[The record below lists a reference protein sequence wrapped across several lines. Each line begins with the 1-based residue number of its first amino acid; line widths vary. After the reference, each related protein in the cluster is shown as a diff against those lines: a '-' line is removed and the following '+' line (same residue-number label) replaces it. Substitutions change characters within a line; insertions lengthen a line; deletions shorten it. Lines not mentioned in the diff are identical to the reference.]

1 MLIDEYKF
9 LAKNNYHLQ
18 FSEIEIYGIS
28 SSQEIA
34 YRGTGVI
41 SRGVDSRLTITIF
54 TSPNLLFE
62 KERTEVIR
70 KLREGQVIS
79 EELTCRMKAKD
90 QIGRW
95 WDVCEIFIT
104 DIVNDES
111 NSTVTAE
118 IDTFIL
124 KTPNDNADD
133 VGGSRVEIITTH
145 NGDLPLKIEGR
156 EGNSFEWGV
165 NFTSSDFSIKIT
177 KLISHTKIALHK
189 NGEIDRSQI
198 DILLEA
204 ISICSGRVIVPL
216 LMSWQDEKHFNL
228 KVSHGEADE
237 NRLPSI
243 LDELSAFNIDNFKL
257 FLECYLS
264 EINTPYGATYAAW
277 HRAYLGSGAS
287 IEISSLALCTAIEG
301 IVKYRFT
308 EATPVSADIDQKLIK
323 IGETINTIES
333 EGWIIES
340 ILKHLDRI
348 RESKPTIK
356 KSLKLFA
363 QPHNISSKQIQR
375 WESLRN
381 KITHFDLL
389 DDSPKENEK
398 PLNDYKTCLI
408 ILFKLVAHS
417 AGYRWTN

>member
-18 FSEIEIYGIS
+18 FTKIEIYGIS

-34 YRGTGVI
+34 YRGTGAI
-41 SRGVDSRLTITIF
+41 SRGVDSRLTITVF
-54 TSPNLLFE
+54 TSPNLFFE
-62 KERTEVIR
+62 EERAEVFR

-90 QIGRW
+90 QLGRW
-95 WDVCEIFIT
+95 WDVCDIFIT
-104 DIVNDES
+104 NIVNDES
-111 NSTVTAE
+111 LSTVTAE

-124 KTPNDNADD
+124 KTPNDNADAI
-133 VGGSRVEIITTH
+133 GGSRVEIITVH
-145 NGDLPLKIEGR
+145 NGDLPLQIKQQEGK
-156 EGNSFEWGV
+156 NFEWGV
-165 NFTSSDFSIKIT
+165 NFTASGLSIKIT
-177 KLISHTKIALHK
+177 KFISHTKITLHK

-216 LMSWQDEKHFNL
+216 LMSWQDEEHFNL
-228 KVSHGEADE
+228 EVSHGEADE

-264 EINTPYGATYAAW
+264 EFNSPYGATYAAW
-277 HRAYLGSGAS
+277 HRAYLASGAS

-308 EATPVSADIDQKLIK
+308 EATPVSADIDDKLIK
-323 IGETINTIES
+323 IGEHINTIES
-333 EGWIIES
+333 EDWIIES

-356 KSLKLFA
+356 KSLKHFA
-363 QPHNISSKQIQR
+363 QSHNISSKQIQR

-398 PLNDYKTCLI
+398 LLNDYKTCLI

-417 AGYRWTN
+417 AGCKLTN